1 MTSASSSGGLDRLR
15 RQALNAARGLAA
27 GEQTLVAVLRELE
40 ADQGRATQTYRA
52 VVRSLAAALEAR
64 DSYAGGHSDA
74 VHGLSLA
81 VARRLGLEG
90 DELELVSTT
99 ALLHDIGKIC
109 TPDAILHKPRKLSE
123 DEWETIREHSAIGE
137 RILRPLPGLD
147 GVADAVRHGHEHWDG
162 SGYPDG
168 LLGEAIPLAS
178 RIVLACD
185 AFHALASD
193 RPYREALPRGRSRRY
208 AAARAG
214 ISTRGSSTRSSPRS
228 EPTGLGRRAA
238 RHAPRARRLDGP
250 RRAAGAARG
259 RRRDLGGSSHRARGR
274 DRGG

>member
-1 MTSASSSGGLDRLR
+1 MTSASSSGGLDWLR
-15 RQALNAARGLAA
+15 RQALDAARGLAA

-123 DEWETIREHSAIGE
+123 DEWETMREHSAIGE

-147 GVADAVRHGHEHWDG
+147 GVADAVRHEHEHWDG

-168 LLGEAIPLAS
+168 LVGELIPIGS
-178 RIVLACD
+178 RIILACD
-185 AFHALASD
+185 AYNAMITA
-193 RPYREALPRGRSRRY
+193 RPYRAPMSTADAMEELRRSAGTQFDPAVLDALLRVL
-208 AAARAG
+208 AAQ
-214 ISTRGSSTRSSPRS
+214 
-228 EPTGLGRRAA
+228 AA
-238 RHAPRARRLDGP
+238 ELVPA
-250 RRAAGAARG
+250 
-259 RRRDLGGSSHRARGR
+259 
-274 DRGG
+274 